1 VAVYRYGIGIDAI
14 KPLPSSVSDRVR
26 KWRRKESLDDKAFRQ
41 ARDRGRK
48 VKIRRDPLVAA
59 FFGEVK

>member
-1 VAVYRYGIGIDAI
+1 
-14 KPLPSSVSDRVR
+14 VR